1 MQVVLRVSMPSDLLL
16 PDAELEVLQFEPY
29 ETPST
34 CSVDEKPQQQGFPQS
49 SGDPSEGLLQWLLPL
64 DRPSSPPQPTL
75 LPGLAGCLSL
85 AQALQ
90 PSSLFLIP
98 ETHL

>member
-1 MQVVLRVSMPSDLLL
+1 
-16 PDAELEVLQFEPY
+16 
-29 ETPST
+29 
-34 CSVDEKPQQQGFPQS
+34 
-49 SGDPSEGLLQWLLPL
+49 LLQWLLPL